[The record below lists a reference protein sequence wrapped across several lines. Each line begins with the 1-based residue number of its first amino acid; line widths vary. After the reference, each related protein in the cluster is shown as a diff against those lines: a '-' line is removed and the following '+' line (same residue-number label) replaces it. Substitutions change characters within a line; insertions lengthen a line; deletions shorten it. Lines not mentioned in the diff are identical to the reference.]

1 MQRSFRWG
9 WILTGWPAGFLCMA
23 LSVVPMPSAGPAQA
37 QERLPLVGIVGDD
50 DRVPVDSQDWPWA
63 AIGRINRSTGG
74 FCTGT
79 LIGER
84 LVLTAAH
91 CLYDRRLGR
100 WSPPGNLHFVAG
112 YRRGSYLAHSVA
124 DSIVVDP
131 AYRPGAA
138 RDPDNLSRDWGLV
151 VLDHPLDVQ
160 PLDLRPLTPGE
171 LTTETASAALYR
183 AGYSQD
189 RAHLLA
195 VHRDCPLLSVTDD
208 PYLIL
213 HGCDSTHGDSGSALL
228 LVGEET
234 VQVVG
239 LHSAVVVIDGSE
251 QGLAVPATAFAEA
264 IEPMIFE

>member
-1 MQRSFRWG
+1 MQRRFG
-9 WILTGWPAGFLCMA
+9 TGGFLACWRTGLLALAAVMA
-23 LSVVPMPSAGPAQA
+23 SVGAAPA
-37 QERLPLVGIVGDD
+37 QERLPLVGIVGAD
-50 DRVPVDSQDWPWA
+50 DRMPVDSQDWPWA

-112 YRRGSYLAHSVA
+112 YRRGAYLGHSVA

-131 AYRPGAA
+131 AYRPGAT
-138 RDPDNLSRDWGLV
+138 RDPDNLSRDWGLM
-151 VLDHPLDVQ
+151 VLDRPLDVR
-160 PLDLRPLTPGE
+160 PLDLRPLAAGE
-171 LTTETASAALYR
+171 LTAETEAGTLYR

-228 LVGEET
+228 LVKDET

-251 QGLAVPATAFAEA
+251 QGLAVPATAFAGA
-264 IEPMIFE
+264 IGPQADE

>member
-1 MQRSFRWG
+1 MRRSSG
-9 WILTGWPAGFLCMA
+9 WARFFTGWPIWLFCIAALAMPAGKA
-23 LSVVPMPSAGPAQA
+23 AA
-37 QERLPLVGIVGDD
+37 QERLPLVGIVGAD
-50 DRVPVDSQDWPWA
+50 DRMPVDSQDWPWA

-91 CLYDRRLGR
+91 CLYDRRLGG

-112 YRRGSYLAHSVA
+112 YRRGSYLAHAVA

-131 AYRPGAA
+131 AYRPVEPS
-138 RDPDNLSRDWGLV
+138 DPANLSRDWGLV
-151 VLDHPLDVQ
+151 ILEHALDVR
-160 PLDLRPLTPGE
+160 PLELRPLTAGD
-171 LTTETASAALYR
+171 LTTEIASAVLYR

-228 LVGEET
+228 LVRDET

-239 LHSAVVVIDGSE
+239 LHSAVVTIDGSE

-264 IEPMIFE
+264 AEPNSAE